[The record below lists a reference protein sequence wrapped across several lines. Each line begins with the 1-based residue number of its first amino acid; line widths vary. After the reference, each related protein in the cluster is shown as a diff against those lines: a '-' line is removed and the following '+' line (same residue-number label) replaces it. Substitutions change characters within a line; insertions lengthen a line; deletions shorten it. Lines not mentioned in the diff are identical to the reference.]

1 MAFNDPFRHT
11 VGGDHAHRSTV
22 AGRADDGL
30 SIDYVTYAL
39 KRYDLGG
46 HFRPRPR
53 DPTVGLRLALIL
65 DFTRSRHAS
74 MESFALC
81 SARPTMV
88 SFNGADMSLLP
99 VFAAD
104 LFAAGPD
111 LAVEPVE
118 VLVGRLVA
126 GPDLAVEP
134 VDLRA
139 GRALGRG
146 ALAGAEALD
155 REDGPDFAVE
165 PVEVF
170 VGRALGRDSVLASSF
185 NLVL

>member
-1 MAFNDPFRHT
+1 
-11 VGGDHAHRSTV
+11 
-22 AGRADDGL
+22 
-30 SIDYVTYAL
+30 
-39 KRYDLGG
+39 
-46 HFRPRPR
+46 
-53 DPTVGLRLALIL
+53 
-65 DFTRSRHAS
+65 
-74 MESFALC
+74 
-81 SARPTMV
+81 MV